1 MTKLCDQ
8 CHKPLV
14 KGVNCLTAYA
24 RRCCLLNTKEL
35 SPCQKAK
42 NIESSKAT
50 RKRYNASL
58 RECKLPELDK
68 SRQAMRECLKCDSD
82 ENGIVKK
89 FLSLSPGNR
98 VCPECANHK
107 EGFKVSAIDTA
118 GIKGSNSDYMDPIE
132 AAWMPDNLY
141 YNTTKI

>member
-8 CHKPLV
+8 CGLPMI

-24 RRCCLLNTKEL
+24 RRCCLLHTKEL

-50 RKRYNASL
+50 RKRYKNSL
-58 RECKLPELDK
+58 KECKLPEMDI
-68 SRQAMRECLKCDSD
+68 SRQAMRTCLKCDSD
-82 ENGIVKK
+82 ENGVIPK

-98 VCPECANHK
+98 VCPECSNHK
-107 EGFKVSAIDTA
+107 EGFKMSAIDTA
-118 GIKGSNSDYMDPIE
+118 GIEGTSRDFMNPCE
-132 AAWMPDNLY
+132 AAWIPERDYHNSKL
-141 YNTTKI
+141 